1 MSSRRDPL
9 SKVVAATLVAVT
21 TVLLGTYGIFTYR
34 SDAEKQW
41 ATLRGLTHV
50 QVNELAVSL
59 ALPIWNVDR
68 AQADRVIEA
77 MSRPASVSGILVKT
91 SGESYGLLRQ
101 SNGRLVP
108 WNGKS
113 EPADMLVEEQAILF
127 SGKPIGTVRL
137 LVTPEGLRKDLH
149 DSLIEIIATI
159 LKVDLL
165 LVVGTY
171 FVLWRKVLNP
181 LVQIERYAVAVGQGQ
196 LAPMT
201 EGRGFPAE
209 LESLRSCIESMVA
222 ELRVQVAQLA
232 DNEER
237 FRSIFEAV
245 NDGIM
250 INDIDS
256 GAVIE
261 VNKTM
266 CAMFGYTADELK
278 DSTAGIV
285 SGGGLPFTTE
295 AALSLLKKAAEG
307 EAQLF
312 EWPSRHKDG
321 HLFWTEVNLHAATIG
336 GRRRAIVVV
345 RDITRRKQMEDA
357 LKEEKELTDTAINA
371 ITGVFFVQDRE
382 GQFIR
387 WNAAMERLAGAE
399 LFLHERDERNLV
411 HPDDRAY
418 VNQKVAEVFKDGQ
431 AEVEARL
438 LIGADVKNYIFNARR
453 MDVRGRPFMVA
464 TGVDITE
471 HRHAESEQ
479 RRLQSEIAR
488 SAAEWK
494 ETFDTVTT
502 PILIT
507 ERNGAVVRF
516 NRAARELTGLA
527 EEKIPGTPVNQ
538 IGAGEPWHTAGQL
551 VSYIADEHQGTSAE
565 AKDADG
571 RTWDITVTHF
581 STPDDGAT
589 RFILVMWE
597 ITGIVELQES
607 LRRSE
612 TMSAMGN
619 LVAGVAHEVRNP
631 LFGISATLDAYHEE
645 MSKPGYAEC
654 GATLR
659 QEVNRLIYLMQE
671 LLEYGKPGALSIERG
686 SIEEVVG
693 RAIESRQQAA
703 RASGVGVVAS
713 ANHRTPTL
721 LMDPSRLRQVFEN
734 LIDNAMQHSDAGA
747 EIQIN
752 STVVEHAGRHWVECR
767 VEDQGPGFAPDDF
780 DRVFEPFFTM
790 RDGGTGLGLSI
801 VQRIVEEHSGKVF
814 AANRPEGGGSIRL
827 LFPLPEADASM
838 SGTVQ

>member
-1 MSSRRDPL
+1 MASRRAPL
-9 SKVVAATLVAVT
+9 AKVVAATLVAVT
-21 TVLLGTYGIFTYR
+21 TVLLGTYSIFTYQ
-34 SDAEKQW
+34 SDSKRQW
-41 ATLRGLTHV
+41 ANLRGLMQV
-50 QVNELAVSL
+50 QINELAVSL
-59 ALPIWNVDR
+59 ALPVWNVDR

-77 MSRPASVSGILVKT
+77 MARPLSVSGILVKT

-101 SNGRLVP
+101 SNGQLVP

-113 EPADMLVEEQAILF
+113 EPADMLVEEQPILF
-127 SGKPIGTVRL
+127 SGHQIGTVRL
-137 LVTPEGLRKDLH
+137 LVTPELTRSDLR

-159 LKVDLL
+159 LKVDIL

-196 LAPMT
+196 SAPMT
-201 EGRGFPAE
+201 EGHGFPAE
-209 LESLRSCIESMVA
+209 IESLRSCIESMVA

-237 FRSIFEAV
+237 FRSIFDAV

-256 GAVIE
+256 GAIIE
-261 VNKTM
+261 VNATM
-266 CAMFGYTADELK
+266 CTMFGYTAEELK
-278 DSTAGIV
+278 HAGAGMLT
-285 SGGGLPFTTE
+285 GGSVPFTTND
-295 AALSLLKKAAEG
+295 ALSMLRKAAGG
-307 EAQLF
+307 EEQIV
-312 EWPSRHKDG
+312 EWQSRHKDG
-321 HLFWTEVNLHAATIG
+321 HLFWTEVNLHAAAIG

-345 RDITRRKQMEDA
+345 RDISRRKQMEDA
-357 LKEEKELTDTAINA
+357 LKEEKELTDTAIDA
-371 ITGVFFVQDRE
+371 ITGIFFVQDRR
-382 GQFIR
+382 GNFIR

-399 LFLHERDERNLV
+399 VFLHERDERNLI

-418 VNQKVAEVFKDGQ
+418 VELKIAEVFEQGQ
-431 AEVEARL
+431 AEVETRL
-438 LIGADVKNYIFNARR
+438 VLGGEVKNYLLNARR

-471 HRHAESEQ
+471 HRHAEAEQ
-479 RRLQSEIAR
+479 RRLQTEIAR

-507 ERNGAVVRF
+507 ERNGAVVRL
-516 NRAARELTGLA
+516 NRAARELAGLA
-527 EEKIPGTPVNQ
+527 EEKIKGTRVNE
-538 IGAGEPWHTAGQL
+538 IGAGEPWQTAGQL
-551 VSYIADEHQGTSAE
+551 ISYIAGEDQGTSAE

-571 RTWDITVTHF
+571 RTWDITVTDF
-581 STPDDGAT
+581 STPHEGET

-645 MSKPGYAEC
+645 MSMPGYAEC

-671 LLEYGKPGALSIERG
+671 LLEYGKPGAMSIERG
-686 SIEEVVG
+686 SIEEVVA

-703 RASGVGVVAS
+703 RVSGVGVVARG
-713 ANHRTPTL
+713 NHTPTL
-721 LMDPSRLRQVFEN
+721 LMDQPRLRQVFEN
-734 LIDNAMQHSDAGA
+734 LIDNAMQHSDPGS

-752 STVVEHAGRHWVECR
+752 SGVVEHAGRHWVECR
-767 VEDQGPGFAPDDF
+767 VEDEGPGFAPDDF

-790 RDGGTGLGLSI
+790 REGGTGLGLSI

-827 LFPLPEADASM
+827 LFPLPDSDASIPG
-838 SGTVQ
+838 SVQ